1 MGGFEWEEAK
11 AARNFAEHKVSFE
24 QAAIAC
30 CDPFAIAW
38 IDDREAYGEE
48 RVNLLGLFGREVV
61 FVA

>member
-1 MGGFEWEEAK
+1 MGGFEWDEAK

-24 QAAIAC
+24 QA
-30 CDPFAIAW
+30 AIAW